1 MPIASVER
9 PAEVTG
15 PDAAELLIREA
26 REESRR
32 RRLRR
37 VLLCISAALLI
48 SLAVTIGRSMA
59 ITTPG
64 ATTTTGKSGGNEAS
78 VHLCAASNVRLIDRG
93 TDVGGGSWIQLFQL

>member
-37 VLLCISAALLI
+37 VLLCISAALVI
-48 SLAVTIGRSMA
+48 SLAVTIVRSVA

-64 ATTTTGKSGGNEAS
+64 ATTTIGKSGGNEQS
-78 VHLCAASNVRLIDRG
+78 VPLSPQSNVRLTARG
-93 TDVGGGSWIQLFQL
+93 PRVAGG